1 MERGTIHP
9 KEVKVAGPTG
19 LEPATSNVTGWRSN
33 QTELRPRIVK
43 AKVKG
48 QKSKSEFLPCLL
60 TFYFLLDFWWARR
73 DSNP

>member
-33 QTELRPRIVK
+33 QTELRPRNF
-43 AKVKG
+43 G
-48 QKSKSEFLPCLL
+48 KSKREEEARQSLPSNLL
-60 TFYFLLDFWWARR
+60 LSTQFWWARR